1 MNACEP
7 CLRRGVLLGMLVP
20 WIARALDERRRLPAL
35 LALPDEELVAAVCGS
50 KRGEVD
56 RALAGFQ
63 AEEARAEAAAAGLAT
78 ACPHEPRFPARLR
91 EGPDAVAALW
101 LLGDTARLEALD
113 SECPVAVV
121 GARRA
126 SAYGIEVARSLG
138 RELAVAGVPV
148 VSGMALGIDSV
159 AHEGA
164 LEVAG
169 LTAAVLAGGA
179 DFAYPR
185 SRLRL
190 HRRIARD
197 GLVVSELPP
206 GTRPHRWSF
215 PARNRIMAGLAAMTV
230 VVEGTV
236 RSGSLITAGF
246 AQDLGREVGAVPGHV
261 TSAPAA
267 GPNALLAE
275 GATVVRS
282 ATDVLD
288 AVYGVGA
295 RPRDAGLMPALA
307 PRLAALLEAVE
318 RGEGSA
324 DAIAAGPGETADV
337 VAGLS
342 ELELMGLV
350 RRAAGGRYVRAARDL
365 PG

>member
-1 MNACEP
+1 VKACDR
-7 CLRRGVLLGMLVP
+7 CLRRGALLGLLVP

-35 LALPDEELVAAVCGS
+35 LALPDDELVASVCGT
-50 KRGEVD
+50 KRAEVD
-56 RALAGFQ
+56 AALAGFD
-63 AEEARAEAAAAGLAT
+63 ARAAHRQAAAGGLT
-78 ACPHEPRFPARLR
+78 TVCPHEDGFPAGLR

-101 LLGDTARLEALD
+101 MLGDPQRLEVLAG
-113 SECPVAVV
+113 EHPVAVV

-138 RELAVAGVPV
+138 RELAVAGVPL

-164 LEVAG
+164 LEVGG
-169 LTAAVLAGGA
+169 LTIAVLAGGA
-179 DFAYPR
+179 DYAYPR

-190 HRRIARD
+190 HRRIAAE

-206 GTRPHRWSF
+206 DTRPLRWLF
-215 PARNRIMAGLAAMTV
+215 PARNRIMAGMAAMTV

-261 TSAPAA
+261 TSALAA
-267 GPNALLAE
+267 GPNGLLAE

-295 RPRDAGLMPALA
+295 RARAQRPAPALE

-337 VAGLS
+337 IAGLS

-350 RRAAGGRYVRAARDL
+350 RRAAGGRYLRA
-365 PG
+365 P

>member
-1 MNACEP
+1 VIAACDH
-7 CLRRGVLLGMLVP
+7 CLRRGALLGMLVP
-20 WIARALDERRRLPAL
+20 WIARALDERRRLPAV
-35 LALPDEELVAAVCGS
+35 LALPDDELIAAVCGA
-50 KRGEVD
+50 RRAEID
-56 RALAGFQ
+56 AALARFD
-63 AEEARAEAAAAGLAT
+63 AAAARGEAAATGLST
-78 ACPHEPRFPARLR
+78 VCPHEAGFPARLR
-91 EGPDAVAALW
+91 EGADAVAALW
-101 LLGDTARLEALD
+101 LLGDARRLEVLSA
-113 SECPVAVV
+113 ERPVAVV

-126 SAYGIEVARSLG
+126 SAYGVEVARTLG

-164 LEVAG
+164 LEVGG
-169 LTAAVLAGGA
+169 LTIAVLAGGA
-179 DFAYPR
+179 DYAYPR

-190 HRRIARD
+190 HRRIAAD

-206 GTRPHRWSF
+206 DTRPERWSF
-215 PARNRIMAGLAAMTV
+215 PARNRIMAGIAAMTV

-261 TSAPAA
+261 TSALAA

-295 RPRDAGLMPALA
+295 RPAAAGRTPDLEPHLA
-307 PRLAALLEAVE
+307 MLLEAVE
-318 RGEGSA
+318 RGQGSA
-324 DAIAAGPGETADV
+324 EAIAATPEDTAEV
-337 VAGLS
+337 LAGLS
-342 ELELMGLV
+342 ELELLGLV
-350 RRAAGGRYVRAARDL
+350 RRSAGGGYVRAA
-365 PG
+365 